1 MNRNN
6 STLSI
11 TGLSTGMGLHMVTP
25 FNPNAIL
32 VKSIF
37 PARYMVL
44 AFARGEP
51 LVELVANDSQTLHFF
66 AIRFH
71 PACEA
76 TGCNSADLLTPTIES
91 NWTGYE
97 LFDDEALANTT
108 LDCNT
113 CHQPNGPGTPKI
125 LRMQE
130 RFSPWTHWF
139 SRLSDSEFLFLFY
152 RSHDLESTYAG
163 AEINLDTTNPGALQF
178 VLEDNGFVP
187 QPNEFVSQKISDELR
202 ANGTSATWQA
212 LYANA
217 VAGNA
222 IPPPYF
228 GVNQTDPNKAA
239 AMLDA
244 YRAVM
249 AGTLPRDQLPD
260 IRDVFD
266 ESALSAM
273 SIRPKPGLDGR
284 GILVHMC
291 SQCHN
296 SRLDQ
301 TLTRARFNVMALDAM
316 SREERDTAIGRLQLA
331 DSDPAK
337 MPPPRFRSLS
347 DAERALVI
355 AELSK

>member
-1 MNRNN
+1 
-6 STLSI
+6 
-11 TGLSTGMGLHMVTP
+11 
-25 FNPNAIL
+25 
-32 VKSIF
+32 
-37 PARYMVL
+37 VL

-51 LVELVANDSQTLHFF
+51 RVELIANDSQTLRFF
-66 AIRFH
+66 LIRFH

-97 LFDDEALANTT
+97 LFDDEALANTP
-108 LDCNT
+108 LDCKT
-113 CHQPNGPGTPKI
+113 CHQPDGPGTPKI

-139 SRLSDSEFLFLFY
+139 GLEDRADLFY
-152 RSHDLESTYAG
+152 GSHDLESTYAG
-163 AEINLDTTNPGALQF
+163 VPIDQVTTNPGALQF
-178 VLEDNGFVP
+178 VLEENGFVP
-187 QPNEFVSQKISDELR
+187 QPNEFVSQTIIDELR
-202 ANGTSATWQA
+202 ANGTSATWEA

-228 GVNQTDPNKAA
+228 GVDQTDPITAT
-239 AMLDA
+239 AMFNA

-249 AGTLPRDQLPD
+249 DGTLPRDQLPD
-260 IRDVFD
+260 IRGVFAD
-266 ESALSAM
+266 SALSAM

-284 GILVHMC
+284 GILIHMC

-301 TLTRARFNVMALDAM
+301 TLTRARFNVMTLDAM
-316 SREERDTAIGRLQLA
+316 SREERDIAIARLQLP
-331 DSDPAK
+331 DRDPAK
-337 MPPPRFRSLS
+337 MPPPQSRLLS
-347 DAERALVI
+347 DAEQALVI
-355 AELSK
+355 AELRK